1 MTRLLLFICLLPL
14 AGCEPLAISL
24 LGTGAASALRYTM
37 WDGVTSRT
45 FTAPAPDVKRSTLAA
60 LERMGIKHEST
71 QPFEHGELITAQT
84 ATREIHIEVEPI
96 SERATRVRIAAK
108 NGSFWYDN
116 ATAAE
121 IVAQTERSLVETA
134 ARGGTAAARASG
146 TF

>member
-1 MTRLLLFICLLPL
+1 MARLLFCICLLPL

-24 LGTGAASALRYTM
+24 LGTGAATALRYTM
-37 WDGVTSRT
+37 WDGVTYRT

-71 QPFEHGELITAQT
+71 QPFEYGEVITAQT

-108 NGSFWYDN
+108 NGGFWYDN
-116 ATAAE
+116 ATATE
-121 IVAQTERSLVETA
+121 IVAQTERFLTESA
-134 ARGGTAAARASG
+134 ARGGTRASG
-146 TF
+146 DF